1 MSKVC
6 LTPLVDSQPPDSSQR
21 ILKKKEAPCHQ
32 HERNFWS
39 RLGAHSRFSLD
50 LASCAAFASFLKN
63 VDASLIIPSSLNPLV
78 LVSFVPL

>member
-6 LTPLVDSQPPDSSQR
+6 LTQLVDSQPPDSSQR
-21 ILKKKEAPCHQ
+21 ILKKKEAVISMKQ
-32 HERNFWS
+32 TFGVTWWS
-39 RLGAHSRFSLD
+39 QQISLD

-63 VDASLIIPSSLNPLV
+63 VDTSLIIPSSLNPLV